1 MTTTDEVET
10 NEIGINVIHDQ
21 MQYKDKIINTEP
33 KPEMI
38 DAAVTT
44 NETFKKDKANNTM
57 LIKKTHVSTSTP
69 KIKTEKSQVN
79 MKKCEQNHAATNT
92 PVKYFSSA
100 SQETEEVQSAIDVVT
115 NNNTDDNDFKLIENP
130 KKKNMSKIQSSGDT
144 AFDIFGDAWS
154 ALYG

>member
-1 MTTTDEVET
+1 VWANCITNLLRCQILIIDSARRLLIDISISAFVASDEKDSSNKMTTTDEVET
-10 NEIGINVIHDQ
+10 NEIGINVIPDQ

-44 NETFKKDKANNTM
+44 DKTFKKDKANNTM

-79 MKKCEQNHAATNT
+79 IKKCEQNHAATNT

-100 SQETEEVQSAIDVVT
+100 S
-115 NNNTDDNDFKLIENP
+115 
-130 KKKNMSKIQSSGDT
+130 
-144 AFDIFGDAWS
+144 
-154 ALYG
+154 